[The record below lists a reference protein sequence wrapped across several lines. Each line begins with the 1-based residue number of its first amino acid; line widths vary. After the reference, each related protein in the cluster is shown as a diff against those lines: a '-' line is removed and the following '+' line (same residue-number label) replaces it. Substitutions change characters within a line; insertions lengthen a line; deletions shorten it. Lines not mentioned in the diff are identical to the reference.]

1 MKNAIKKAMRKL
13 GIDVIKFT
21 PEQSEIAQI
30 QYLLAYHKINL
41 ILDVGANIG
50 QYAKSVRNIG
60 YSGEIVSFEPLSTA
74 YSKLETRSRKD
85 PLWKVAPRTA
95 IGNVDGEIEINI
107 SGNSQSSSLL
117 KMLDLHLNAAP
128 QSVYVGSEVV
138 RISKLDTIAQTYV
151 ENHIDSVFLK
161 IDVQGFEMQ
170 VIEGAFQILPK
181 VEGIQME
188 LSLAPL
194 YEGQLLL
201 DEMLKRVDQLGYE
214 LHAILPGFTDKRT
227 GRLLQVDGVFFRK

>member
-1 MKNAIKKAMRKL
+1 MKNAIKKVMRKL

-138 RISKLDTIAQTYV
+138 KISKLDTIALTYV
-151 ENHIDSVFLK
+151 ENHINSVFLK

-201 DEMLKRVDQLGYE
+201 DEMLKRMAQLGYE